1 MTALLRRLPA
11 DPLPTPLVA
20 IGNFDGVHLGHQAII
35 RRAVDRARA
44 MTGTSVV
51 LTFDPHPVSV
61 LRPEMPFALLTTL
74 DQKLDV
80 MTALGVEVVVA
91 LPFTP
96 EFARRSAEQFVREDL
111 GARLGAREVYVGRNF
126 AFGKGREGGVEALQ
140 RFGESFGMRVVI
152 QPPIMVDGTMV
163 SSSTIRALLRDG
175 RVADAATLLGRPH
188 RLDGTVAHGEGRGRA
203 LGYPTANILPGLQML
218 PKIGIYAALIDDLT
232 TGERALHGVV
242 YLGSQ
247 PTFGPHELQLEVHLF
262 GASVSRYGHRFR
274 VAFMEWIRGEERF
287 ASPDALVA
295 QIARDVA
302 AARAALEGRTGSA

>member
-1 MTALLRRLPA
+1 MTALLRRLPT

-35 RRAVDRARA
+35 RRAVDGARA
-44 MTGTSVV
+44 VTGTSVV

-111 GARLGAREVYVGRNF
+111 GERLGAREVYVGRNF

-140 RFGESFGMRVVI
+140 RFGESFGMQVVI

-163 SSSTIRALLRDG
+163 SSSTIRGLLRDG

-188 RLDGTVAHGEGRGRA
+188 RLDGTVAHGEGRGRE

-218 PKIGIYAALIDDLT
+218 PKVGIYAALIDDLT

-274 VAFMEWIRGEERF
+274 VAFMDWIRGEERF
-287 ASPDALVA
+287 ATPDALVA

-302 AARAALEGRTGSA
+302 AARAALEGGTGSA